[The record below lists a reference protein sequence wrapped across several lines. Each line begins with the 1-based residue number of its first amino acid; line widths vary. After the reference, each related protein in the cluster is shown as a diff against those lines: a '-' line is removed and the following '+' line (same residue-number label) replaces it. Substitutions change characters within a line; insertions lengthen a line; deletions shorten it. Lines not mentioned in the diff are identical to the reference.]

1 MNTLTITLVQ
11 TDIYWENPTA
21 NLAALEEQILARET
35 KADLIIL
42 PEMFNTGFTMNVQAV
57 AEPMNLTTHKWMK
70 QMAAQTG
77 SVLVGSFICK
87 EKSQFFNRLLWVEP
101 NGNTDFYDKR
111 HLFRMAKENEVFTG
125 GNQKLIKKLKNW
137 NICPMV
143 CYDLRFPVWSRN
155 INLEY
160 DLLLYIASWPKPRI
174 SAWNKLLMAR
184 AIENQSFVAAVNRVG
199 TDGNGMQY
207 IGHSCLIDFM
217 GSPIDIIED
226 TAAIKTYI
234 LNKEEL
240 DLYRTKFPA
249 YQDADG
255 FDLHC

>member
-111 HLFRMAKENEVFTG
+111 HLFRMAK
-125 GNQKLIKKLKNW
+125 
-137 NICPMV
+137 
-143 CYDLRFPVWSRN
+143 
-155 INLEY
+155 
-160 DLLLYIASWPKPRI
+160 
-174 SAWNKLLMAR
+174 
-184 AIENQSFVAAVNRVG
+184 
-199 TDGNGMQY
+199 
-207 IGHSCLIDFM
+207 
-217 GSPIDIIED
+217 
-226 TAAIKTYI
+226 
-234 LNKEEL
+234 
-240 DLYRTKFPA
+240 
-249 YQDADG
+249 
-255 FDLHC
+255 